1 MEGGF
6 AACPGASVSA
16 RLLHTADWQLGKPY
30 GNVPGDAGAILRE
43 ARFEAV
49 RRIAALA
56 REHQVDAVLVAGDVF
71 DSNLASEA
79 TLSRAVAA
87 MRGFSGPWLLLP
99 GNHDA
104 ALAASAWTRLMAQGL
119 PPNVV
124 PLLEP
129 RPVPLADG
137 RIFVLPAPLTERRS
151 LDDLTAWMDDAPT
164 PAGALRIGLA
174 HGSVAGRLP
183 AASEAPNPIDPERAA
198 RARLDYL
205 ALGDWH
211 GCLEIAP
218 RTWYSGTPEPD
229 RHRANEAGTAL
240 LVELDEPGAE
250 PRVERV
256 PVGRHRWQ
264 TLALDCTGDG
274 ATAALEDL
282 LAGIALPERA
292 VVRLEL
298 SGVAGLAE
306 REALDALIARRSGEF
321 LHLELDDSALG
332 LEPADAD
339 LLSVGLDP
347 SLDRVARA
355 LHERRQ
361 GGDPEERAAAEL
373 ALRLLWREARAGGAA
388 S

>member
-1 MEGGF
+1 
-6 AACPGASVSA
+6 VNA
-16 RLLHTADWQLGKPY
+16 RLLHTADWQLGKPF

-49 RRIAALA
+49 RRIAGLA
-56 REHQVDAVLVAGDVF
+56 SLHQVDAVLVAGDVF

-79 TLSRAVAA
+79 TLSRALAA
-87 MRGFSGPWLLLP
+87 MRGFAGPWLLLP

-104 ALAASAWTRLMAQGL
+104 ALAASAWTRLQALGL
-119 PPNVV
+119 PANVM

-151 LDDLTAWMDDAPT
+151 LDDLTAWMDEVPT

-174 HGSVAGRLP
+174 HGSVTGRLP

-198 RARLDYL
+198 RARLDHL

-218 RTWYSGTPEPD
+218 RTWYAGTPEPD

-240 LVELDEPGAE
+240 LVELGEPGA
-250 PRVERV
+250 PPAVRRL

-264 TLALDCTGDG
+264 TLALDCTGEGDVE
-274 ATAALEDL
+274 ALEGL
-282 LAGIALPERA
+282 LAGIHEPELA
-292 VVRLEL
+292 VARLEL
-298 SGVAGLAE
+298 RGVLGIAG
-306 REALDALIARRSGEF
+306 REMLESLIARRRGEC
-321 LHLELDDSALG
+321 LHLEVDDSGLALAPADTDLQVLDADPALG
-332 LEPADAD
+332 
-339 LLSVGLDP
+339 
-347 SLDRVARA
+347 RVARA
-355 LHERRQ
+355 LRERGRTD
-361 GGDPEERAAAEL
+361 DPLERAAAEL
-373 ALRLLWREARAGGAA
+373 ALRLLWREGRAGDAA

>member
-1 MEGGF
+1 M
-6 AACPGASVSA
+6 GA
-16 RLLHTADWQLGKPY
+16 RCLHTADWQLGKPF

-49 RRIAALA
+49 RRIASLA
-56 REHQVDAVLVAGDVF
+56 REHEVDAVLVAGDVF

-79 TLSRAVAA
+79 TLSRALAA
-87 MRGFSGPWLLLP
+87 MRGFAGPWLLLP

-104 ALAASAWTRLMAQGL
+104 ALAASAWTRLLTQS
-119 PPNVV
+119 PPENVI

-137 RIFVLPAPLTERRS
+137 HLVVLPAPLTERRS

-164 PAGALRIGLA
+164 PAGALRVGLA
-174 HGSVAGRLP
+174 HGSVTGRLP

-218 RTWYSGTPEPD
+218 RTWYPGTPEPD
-229 RHRANEAGTAL
+229 RFRANDAGMAL
-240 LVELDEPGAE
+240 LVELPGPGA
-250 PRVERV
+250 PPAVERLA
-256 PVGRHRWQ
+256 VGRHRWQ
-264 TLALDCTGDG
+264 SVSLDCTGEG
-274 ATAALEDL
+274 ATAALDDL
-282 LAGIALPERA
+282 LAAIIDPERA

-298 SGVAGLAE
+298 VGVVGLAE
-306 REALDALIARRSGEF
+306 REALESLVARRQGEC
-321 LHLELDDSALG
+321 LHLELDDGGLG
-332 LEPADAD
+332 LAPADAD
-339 LLSVGLDP
+339 LLALDANP
-347 SLDRVARA
+347 ALQRVARS
-355 LHERRQ
+355 LRERTRAA
-361 GGDPEERAAAEL
+361 DPEERAAAQL
-373 ALRLLWREARAGGAA
+373 ALRLLWRESRAGDAA